1 MTPQDTKATE
11 ATQAQHLT
19 LAHTPIITLARMD
32 SLERARTLATARQHH
47 RHLLQ
52 QVKTADDRGDT
63 AQALQLV
70 QQYRTERR
78 AYNALIT
85 IFRK

>member
-1 MTPQDTKATE
+1 MTPQDTKAT
-11 ATQAQHLT
+11 QAQHRT

-32 SLERARTLATARQHH
+32 SLERSRTLAAARRYQ
-47 RHLLQ
+47 RDLLQ
-52 QVKTADDRGDT
+52 QVKAADAAGDT
-63 AQALQLV
+63 ARALQLV

-78 AYNALIT
+78 TYNILIT

>member
-1 MTPQDTKATE
+1 MTPQDTT

-32 SLERARTLATARQHH
+32 SVERARTLATARQHR

-52 QVKTADDRGDT
+52 QVKTADAAGDT

-70 QQYRTERR
+70 QQYRLERS
-78 AYNALIT
+78 AYNTLIS